1 MVAAIFRG
9 RDNLKQLAGASTYHV
24 VTFHVLCLP
33 MLNKYF
39 LVLKRITCRSRLRF
53 EQKTELSFDS
63 FSGIKINAELSEI
76 NF

>member
-39 LVLKRITCRSRLRF
+39 LVLKRITCRS
-53 EQKTELSFDS
+53 KA
-63 FSGIKINAELSEI
+63 KI
-76 NF
+76 